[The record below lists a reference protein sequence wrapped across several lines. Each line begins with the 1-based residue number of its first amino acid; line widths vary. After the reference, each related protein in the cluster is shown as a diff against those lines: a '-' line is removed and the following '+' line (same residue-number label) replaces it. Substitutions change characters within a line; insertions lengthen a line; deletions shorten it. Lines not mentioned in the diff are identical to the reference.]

1 MKKYLTLLCSF
12 AALAFASC
20 TQDINEVEI
29 TPVVGTPQICIDG
42 YVNQE
47 YTSRVD
53 DGGFTNGDQIG
64 LYGVNYT
71 DKNALAGELLDEGNQ
86 VDNARYT
93 FDAQNKVWTSS
104 GSIYYKDAETNID
117 LYAYYPYSAVDSV
130 NNYPFE
136 VAQDQSG
143 NNTVDGFSQSD
154 FLWGKS
160 ENITPTEAKIKIR
173 FDHRLSCVNVVLN
186 EGSGWAEGEFAAVKK
201 SVLVLNTA
209 RKATIDLATGEAV
222 ATGDIESE
230 GIVTKEGEQ
239 GFRAIVVPQSVE
251 AGKALLSITI
261 DGIAVRFKENSTIS
275 YEAGKQLNYTLKVG
289 KKAHSGKYELEGADV
304 EVVDWEADLE
314 AHGGEARQYYV
325 VHLDEAGTLE
335 KTIAEAK
342 KNPAKIKN
350 LKVSGK
356 ICAIDFYFMRD
367 KMTILQA
374 VNLKEAEIVNYWYQY
389 VTFEGD
395 SSSTRPCFG
404 GEMPAD
410 ENARHAAV
418 LERYPDKIVTK
429 WGSSGAYTNA
439 ANVIPNSAFNG
450 KSTLVYFCFPEKVTK
465 IDFYAFSGTLL
476 SGALI
481 IPNDVVEIG
490 DYAFSSTNITSLQLP
505 RGLKSL
511 GNSAFKTC
519 SSLAGTLSLPES
531 LEYIGESCFSH
542 CIMLSGNL
550 ALPSKLTRIE
560 KYCFQHC
567 RGLTGDIIIPVG
579 VTSIGEYAFCDCN
592 GLNGRLSLPK
602 GLKEIGQLAFSNTEL
617 QGELVIPAQIKI
629 LRNRC
634 FAGTKLTSVVFAKDS
649 ELICIEGGDNS
660 WNGPFAYCARIC
672 EPIVLPENLITIEG
686 HAFYNC
692 SNLPAITIPKGV
704 TTIGPN
710 AFGCCYNLSAI
721 TCAATTPP
729 ICGTGAWDGVAK
741 DNFTVEVPEQS
752 VVKYQTEGGWSDFKR
767 IAAHHDFSLSRS
779 QLRTLNAE
787 HSKTFV
793 MRAPSGEAWKV
804 ESAPEWVT
812 VTPSSG
818 VGKVDVT
825 VTVAEMTDAEVGT
838 FKARTGGSVASPSYK
853 TFNGRAGEVVFLLE
867 GKEYRNTLTVEQYDY
882 DYSDGDVLVNQKASV
897 GNGVNIVF
905 MGDCFD
911 ARDIADGS
919 YLKGVEEAIGH
930 YFSIEPYK
938 TYKEYFNI
946 YTVFGM
952 SADSGMG
959 TVNTIKDAKF
969 GSQYALDGI
978 EPDTQITYEYAMKA
992 ETVNENNLNKSL
1004 VVLVEN
1010 TTDYG
1015 GICYMWGDGS
1025 AIAICPMSAD
1035 AYPYDFRGIVQH
1047 EAGGHGFGKLG
1058 DEYIYHNAFIQS
1070 CECTCCSHLDEFRAS
1085 KKLGW
1090 YRNLSEVGDMKTVEW
1105 AHLIYHKD
1113 YSNIV
1118 DMYEGGYFHTRG
1130 IYRSESTSC
1139 MNNNIPY
1146 YSAISR
1152 QEMVERIMR
1161 YAGEEFSIDEFYA
1174 KDVRDASNNTRSATR
1189 LSVEEN
1195 ALTLKGASKQL
1206 PPKYMGDKPQLKK
1219 SNK

>member
-1 MKKYLTLLCSF
+1 MKKLLYALSF
-12 AALAFASC
+12 AALAFAGC
-20 TQDINEVEI
+20 TQDINEVEVA
-29 TPVVGTPQICIDG
+29 PLLCAPQIKIDG

-47 YTSRVD
+47 YVSRVD

-117 LYAYYPYSAVDSV
+117 LYAYYPYGTIESV
-130 NNYPFE
+130 NDYLFE
-136 VAQDQSG
+136 VQQDQSG
-143 NNTVDGFSQSD
+143 NNAVDGFSQSD
-154 FLWGKS
+154 FLWGKR
-160 ENITPTEAKIKIR
+160 ENITPTDSAIKIR
-173 FDHRLSCVNVVLN
+173 FDHRLSCVNVVLT
-186 EGSGWAEGEFAAVKK
+186 EGEGFAEGEFNAVKK

-209 RKATIDLATGEAV
+209 RKATIDLATGVAV

-230 GIVTKEGEQ
+230 GIVTKDGEQ
-239 GFRAIVVPQSVE
+239 GFRAIVVPQSVD

-261 DGIAVRFKENSTIS
+261 DGIAVRFKQDATIN
-275 YEAGKQLNYTLKVG
+275 YEAGKQLNYTLNVG
-289 KKAHSGKYELEGADV
+289 KKAHSGEYELHLADI

-325 VHLDEAGTLE
+325 VHCDNPGTLDD
-335 KTIAEAK
+335 KIAEAK
-342 KNPAKIKN
+342 KDPAKIKN

-356 ICAIDFYFMRD
+356 ICAVDFTFMRD

-374 VNLKEAEIVNYWYQY
+374 VNLKEAEIVNYWSQN
-389 VTFEGD
+389 VTFKGD
-395 SSSTRPCFG
+395 SSSTLIYFG

-429 WGSSGAYTNA
+429 WGGSKQYTNV
-439 ANVIPNSAFNG
+439 ANVIPGSAFSG
-450 KSTLVYFCFPEKVTK
+450 KSSLVYFCFPEKVTK
-465 IDFYAFSGTLL
+465 IGSSAFSGTLL

-481 IPNDVVEIG
+481 IPNDVTVIG
-490 DYAFSSTNITSLQLP
+490 DSAFANTNISSLQLP
-505 RGLKSL
+505 HNLRTL
-511 GNSAFKTC
+511 GDSAFVTC
-519 SSLAGTLSLPES
+519 GSLAGTLSLPES
-531 LEYIGESCFSH
+531 LERIGSNCFEGCS
-542 CIMLSGNL
+542 MLTGNL
-550 ALPSKLTRIE
+550 VLPHKLSVIQE
-560 KYCFQHC
+560 WCFC
-567 RGLTGDIIIPVG
+567 GCSGFTGDLIIPDG
-579 VTSIGEYAFCDCN
+579 VTEIKTYAFANCN
-592 GLNGRLSLPK
+592 GFKGALTLPK
-602 GLKEIGQLAFSNTEL
+602 GLKYLYNSAFSNCYF
-617 QGELVIPAQIKI
+617 QGELVIPSQIQNI
-629 LRNRC
+629 PSSC
-634 FAGTKLTSVVFAKDS
+634 FWCCDFSNIVFAENS
-649 ELICIEGGDNS
+649 ELIKIESHAFYYNS
-660 WNGPFAYCARIC
+660 RLC
-672 EPIVLPENLITIEG
+672 EPIVLPEGVITIESE
-686 HAFYNC
+686 AFYNC
-692 SNLPAITIPKGV
+692 STLPAIVLPKSLTV
-704 TTIGPN
+704 IGQS
-710 AFGCCYNLSAI
+710 AFYNCYNLSSI
-721 TCAATTPP
+721 TCKATTPP
-729 ICGTGAWDGVAK
+729 VCGAGAWDGVAK

-752 VVKYQTEGGWSDFKR
+752 VVKYQTEGGWNDFKR
-767 IAAHHDFSLSRS
+767 IAAHHDFSISCS

-793 MRAPSGEAWKV
+793 MRAPSGEAWSI
-804 ESAPEWVT
+804 ESKPEWVT

-825 VTVAEMTDAEVGT
+825 VTVAEMTDAEVGR
-838 FKARTGGSVASPSYK
+838 FKAARPKTSSDATVSYK
-853 TFNGRAGEVVFLLE
+853 TYKGRAGEVVFLLE
-867 GKEYRNTLTVEQYDY
+867 GKDYRTKMTIEQYDY
-882 DYSDGDVLVNQKASV
+882 DYADGDVLVNQKASV

-911 ARDIADGS
+911 ARDIAEGK

-930 YFSIEPYK
+930 YFAIEPYK

-959 TVNTIKDAKF
+959 TVNTIKEAKF
-969 GSQYALDGI
+969 GSQYSLDGI
-978 EPDTQITYEYAMKA
+978 APNHATCYEYAMKT
-992 ETVNENNLNKSL
+992 ETVNKKNLNQTL

-1025 AIAICPMSAD
+1025 AIACCPMSAD
-1035 AYPYDFRGIVQH
+1035 AYPFDFRGIVQH
-1047 EAGGHGFGKLG
+1047 EAGGHGFGKLA

-1070 CECTCCSHLDEFRAS
+1070 CTCNCCDHLNEFNAAKAR
-1085 KKLGW
+1085 GW
-1090 YRNLSEVGDMKTVEW
+1090 YRNLSTNGDMKSVEW
-1105 AHLIYHKD
+1105 SHLIYHPD

-1118 DMYEGGYFHTRG
+1118 DMYEGGFFHTRG
-1130 IYRSESTSC
+1130 IYRSEATSC

-1152 QEMVERIMR
+1152 QAMVERIMK
-1161 YAGEEFSIDEFYA
+1161 YAGKEFDINEFYA

-1189 LSVEEN
+1189 LSVEDN

>member
-1 MKKYLTLLCSF
+1 MKKYLTLLCGF

-71 DKNALAGELLDEGNQ
+71 DKNTLAGELLDEGNQ

-93 FDAQNKVWTSS
+93 FDAQNKVWSSS

-117 LYAYYPYSAVDSV
+117 LYAYYPYASV
-130 NNYPFE
+130 ESVHDYAFE
-136 VAQDQSG
+136 VQQDQSG
-143 NNTVDGFSQSD
+143 NNSVDGFSMSD
-154 FLWGKS
+154 FLWGKTT
-160 ENITPTEAKIKIR
+160 NITPTEAKIKIR
-173 FDHRLSCVNVVLN
+173 FDHQLSCVNVVLN
-186 EGSGWAEGEFAAVKK
+186 EGSGWNEGEFDAVKK

-230 GIVTKEGEQ
+230 GIVTKKGEQ
-239 GFRAIVVPQSVE
+239 GYRAVVVPQSVE

-261 DGIAVRFKENSTIS
+261 DGIALRFKQGVATN
-275 YEAGKQLNYTLKVG
+275 YEAGKQLNYTIKVG
-289 KKAHSGKYELEGADV
+289 KKAHSGEYELQGADV

-325 VHLDEAGTLE
+325 VHLDEAATLE
-335 KTIAEAK
+335 AK
-342 KNPAKIKN
+342 IKADGKNPAKIKN

-356 ICAIDFYFMRD
+356 ICTVDFTFMRD

-389 VTFEGD
+389 VTFED
-395 SSSTRPCFG
+395 NTSAYIYFG

-410 ENARHAAV
+410 ENARHAVV
-418 LERYPDKIVTK
+418 LERYPDKIVTN
-429 WGSSGAYTNA
+429 WGSSGAITDA
-439 ANVIPNSAFNG
+439 VNVIPSSAFNG
-450 KSTLVYFCFPEKVTK
+450 KSSLVYFCFPEKVTK
-465 IDFYAFSGTLL
+465 IGGGAFSGTLL

-490 DYAFSSTNITSLQLP
+490 YNAFESTNITSFQLP
-505 RGLKSL
+505 HGLKSL
-511 GNSAFKTC
+511 GSRAFHEC
-519 SSLAGTLSLPES
+519 STLAGTLSLPES
-531 LEYIGESCFSH
+531 LEYIGEWCFWK
-542 CIMLSGNL
+542 CEMLSGNL
-550 ALPSKLTRIE
+550 VLPSKLKEIPQ
-560 KYCFQHC
+560 YCFANCSNLSGDLVIPESVTKIGKGAFSTCQSLD
-567 RGLTGDIIIPVG
+567 GTLT
-579 VTSIGEYAFCDCN
+579 
-592 GLNGRLSLPK
+592 LPK
-602 GLKEIGQLAFSNTEL
+602 GLKEIGGSAFFNCNF
-617 QGELVIPAQIKI
+617 QGELMIPFQVKE
-629 LRNRC
+629 
-634 FAGTKLTSVVFAKDS
+634 VP
-649 ELICIEGGDNS
+649 EG
-660 WNGPFAYCARIC
+660 
-672 EPIVLPENLITIEG
+672 
-686 HAFYNC
+686 AFYNNRFTSIKFAENSELVAIKGANPGAFAGIWRLCEPVVLPAGVTTIENAFAGC
-692 SNLPAITIPKGV
+692 SNLPAVVLPKSLAV
-704 TTIGPN
+704 IGSQ
-710 AFGCCYNLSAI
+710 AFSNCYNLSAI
-721 TCAATTPP
+721 TCEATTPP

-752 VVKYQTEGGWSDFKR
+752 VVKYQTASGWSDFKR

-779 QLRTLNAE
+779 LLRTLNAA
-787 HSKTFV
+787 HSATFV
-793 MRAPSGEAWKV
+793 MRAPSGMAWSV
-804 ESAPEWVT
+804 ESAPEWLT

-825 VTVAEMTDAEVGT
+825 ITVNEMAAAEVGT
-838 FKARTGGSVASPSYK
+838 FKVAKPK
-853 TFNGRAGEVVFLLE
+853 TSSTAAIQYTTHNGRAGEVVFLLE
-867 GKEYRNTLTVEQYDY
+867 GKDYRTTMKVEQYDY
-882 DYSDGDVLVNQKASV
+882 QYGDGDVLVNQKASV

-911 ARDIADGS
+911 AKDIADGS
-919 YLKGVEEAIGH
+919 YLKGIDEAIGY
-930 YFSIEPYK
+930 YFGIEPYK
-938 TYKEYFNI
+938 TYRDYFNV

-952 SADSGMG
+952 SPDSGMG

-969 GSQYALDGI
+969 GSQYSLDGI

-1070 CECTCCSHLDEFRAS
+1070 CNCPCCSHLDEFRAS

-1161 YAGEEFSIDEFYA
+1161 YAGEEFSINEFYA

>member
-1 MKKYLTLLCSF
+1 MKKYLTLLCGF

-47 YTSRVD
+47 YVSRVD

-117 LYAYYPYSAVDSV
+117 LYAYYPYASV
-130 NNYPFE
+130 ESVHDYAFE
-136 VAQDQSG
+136 VQQDQSG
-143 NNTVDGFSQSD
+143 NNSVDGFSMSD
-154 FLWGKS
+154 FLWGKTT
-160 ENITPTEAKIKIR
+160 NITPTEAKIKIR
-173 FDHRLSCVNVVLN
+173 FDHQLSCVNVVLN

-239 GFRAIVVPQSVE
+239 GYRAVVVPQSVE

-261 DGIAVRFKENSTIS
+261 DGIAMRFKKEETTIS

-325 VHLDEAGTLE
+325 VHLDEPGTLE
-335 KTIAEAK
+335 AKIAEAK

-356 ICAIDFYFMRD
+356 ICAVDFTFMRD

-374 VNLKEAEIVNYWYQY
+374 VNLKEAEITPSWRYYI
-389 VTFEGD
+389 
-395 SSSTRPCFG
+395 CFA
-404 GEMPAD
+404 GENHHYEYFPGIMP
-410 ENARHAAV
+410 ENNNDCRAAV
-418 LERYPDKIVTK
+418 RERYPDKNITVWSTCEQCNYADEI
-429 WGSSGAYTNA
+429 SSD
-439 ANVIPNSAFNG
+439 AFSG

-465 IDFYAFSGTLL
+465 IGGYAFSGTLL

-481 IPNDVVEIG
+481 IPNDVTVIG
-490 DYAFSSTNITSLQLP
+490 DYAFSGTNISSLQLP
-505 RGLKSL
+505 HNLKTL
-511 GNSAFKTC
+511 GGYAFSAC
-519 SSLAGTLSLPES
+519 SSLTSTLSLPES
-531 LEYIGESCFSH
+531 LESIGAWCFYECS
-542 CIMLSGNL
+542 MLSGNL
-550 ALPSKLTRIE
+550 VLPSKLTEIP
-560 KYCFQHC
+560 QHC
-567 RGLTGDIIIPVG
+567 FYKCPNLSGDLVIPESVTKIGIDAFNGCKGFDGTLT
-579 VTSIGEYAFCDCN
+579 
-592 GLNGRLSLPK
+592 LPK
-602 GLKEIGQLAFSNTEL
+602 GLKEIGGSAFNFCSF
-617 QGELVIPAQIKI
+617 QGELLIPFQVKEVPEAAFANNSFTSIK
-629 LRNRC
+629 
-634 FAGTKLTSVVFAKDS
+634 FAENS
-649 ELICIEGGDNS
+649 ELVAITGTNYGAFGHNK
-660 WNGPFAYCARIC
+660 RLC
-672 EPIVLPENLITIEG
+672 EPVVLPSGVMTIEK
-686 HAFYNC
+686 AFCEC
-692 SNLPAITIPKGV
+692 SNLPAVVLPKNLAV
-704 TTIGPN
+704 IGSS
-710 AFGCCYNLSAI
+710 AFKNCYNLSAI

-752 VVKYQTEGGWSDFKR
+752 VVKYQTASGWGDFKR
-767 IAAHHDFSLSRS
+767 IAAHHDFSISRS
-779 QLRTLNAE
+779 LLRTLNAA
-787 HSKTFV
+787 HSATFV
-793 MRAPSGEAWKV
+793 IRAPSGMAWSV
-804 ESAPEWVT
+804 ESAPEWLT

-825 VTVAEMTDAEVGT
+825 ITVNEMAAAEVGT
-838 FKARTGGSVASPSYK
+838 FKVAKPK
-853 TFNGRAGEVVFLLE
+853 TSSTAAIQYTTHNGRAGEVVFLLE
-867 GKEYRNTLTVEQYDY
+867 GKDYRTTMKVEQYDY

-911 ARDIADGS
+911 ARDIAEGK
-919 YLKGVEEAIGH
+919 YLQGVEEAIGH

-959 TVNTIKDAKF
+959 TVNTVKDAKF
-969 GSQYALDGI
+969 GSQYALEHI
-978 EPDTQITYEYAMKA
+978 APDTQTTYEYAMKA
-992 ETVNENNLNKSL
+992 ETVNEDNLNKSL

-1010 TTDYG
+1010 TQDYG

-1070 CECTCCSHLDEFRAS
+1070 CDCICCNHLDEFRAS